1 MRKILLLF
9 ILFGSALSSFAQP
22 VYNEYKYDLDYF
34 IPEAFADSE
43 GNDIVIEKVFDADIP
58 QPKEILGYEVG
69 EKFVEWSEVLN
80 YMYALDASSD
90 RVSLKSYGRTYQH
103 RPFIQV
109 IITSEANQKKL
120 EQLKEEHLKLTDA
133 SQSGNLNIA
142 DMPVVVF
149 QSNSMHGNETSGV
162 NSSLVAAYF
171 YAASQDKTVKELLD
185 NTIIIIVPGMN
196 PDGINRCAT
205 WINTTHG
212 GTSVADLRHREFS
225 EAWPSSRTNH
235 YWADCNRDW
244 LMCQHPEGQNA
255 VKMYLEW
262 MPNVLSDHHE
272 MGGDIKGFYFSPG
285 HKLRTHPYIPQ
296 QNQDFTYEITKHTAK
311 ALDQIGS
318 LYFSKEGYDD
328 FYLGK
333 GAAYGDVQGSVGI
346 LYEQVAPRGHLRPIP
361 SGTLSFPYSI
371 RNQAYAAITTV
382 YASYK
387 IKDQLLDYQRN
398 FYKNTQKEAAK
409 DPVKGYIFNSR
420 GRKAIEYYFLENM
433 AHHNIDVYKLKQN
446 TSQGGKEFKK
456 EDSYVIPLNQKFYS
470 KIKGMWENM
479 TEFEDSVFYDIST
492 WTFPHAFNLEYARL
506 SSTAGLLGDK
516 VEDVEFKIGE
526 IVGGKAKVAY
536 LFENTE
542 LFSHKLIYDLLEKG
556 VFVRIAKK
564 PFHYTEDGQIREF
577 GYGTAIV
584 QLQNQPLDEDQMYEL
599 VKESAEK
606 HGVTVYAFNTGLMDD
621 FDLGTSAN
629 KGLKM
634 PKVAL
639 VTGSGMGIPESGE
652 IWFMLDRRFG
662 MPVTLID
669 FNTLH
674 KANLDK
680 YNVIIL
686 ADGSPSVPISS
697 SAYPKIKS
705 WVKNGGTLIATGSAY
720 SLTNELGLTDFKKLP
735 LLKLDKVEK
744 EEPFK
749 PYRSEDSSSL
759 NNVEGVILNCRL
771 DLTSPLG
778 YGYRTSDVAVLKSGA
793 LAFDSSKISASVPM
807 YYDEKPYLS
816 GCISEKGKKRFAHTP
831 ACMVSGSGDGKVIYF
846 VDDLNF
852 RSYWFGATK
861 IFMNAIFFGQLY

>member
-1 MRKILLLF
+1 MKRMILLF
-9 ILFGSALSSFAQP
+9 ILLAGGLNSFAQP
-22 VYNEYKYDLDYF
+22 QYNEYKYDLNYF
-34 IPEAFADSE
+34 IPEYFENCD
-43 GNDIVIEKVFDADIP
+43 GNDIPIEKSFDAAVP
-58 QPKEILGYEVG
+58 TPKDILGYQIG
-69 EKFVEWSEVLN
+69 EKFVEWGEVLS
-80 YMYALDASSD
+80 YMYALDASSK
-90 RVSLKSYGRTYQH
+90 RVSVKRYGTTYQH

-109 IITSEANQKKL
+109 IITSEANQAKL
-120 EQLKEEHLKLTDA
+120 DRLKEEHLKLTDV
-133 SQSGNLNIA
+133 SQSGNLDIA
-142 DMPVVVF
+142 DMPVVVC
-149 QSNSMHGNETSGV
+149 QTNSIHGNETSGV

-171 YAASQDKTVKELLD
+171 YAASQDKTVEKLLEK
-185 NTIIIIVPGMN
+185 TIIVIIPGMN

-212 GTSVADLRHREFS
+212 NASVADLSHREFS

-272 MGGDIKGFYFSPG
+272 MSGDIKGFYFSPG
-285 HKLRTHPYIPQ
+285 HPLRTHPYIPQ
-296 QNQDFTYEITKHTAK
+296 QNQDITYEITKHTAG
-311 ALDQIGS
+311 ALDRIGS

-333 GAAYGDVQGSVGI
+333 GAAYGDVQGSVGL

-387 IKDQLLDYQRN
+387 IKDKLLDYQRN

-409 DPVKGYIFNSR
+409 DPIKGYIFNSR

-433 AHHNIDVYKLKQN
+433 AHHKIDVYKLKQN
-446 TSQGGKEFKK
+446 TTQGGKEFKK

-470 KIKGMWENM
+470 KIKGIWENM
-479 TEFEDSVFYDIST
+479 TEFSDSLFYDIST
-492 WTFPHAFNLEYARL
+492 WTFPHAFNLEYARI
-506 SSTAGLLGDK
+506 SSTAGLIGDK
-516 VEDVEFKIGE
+516 VENVEFEKGE
-526 IVGGKAKVAY
+526 VVGGKAEYAY
-536 LFENTE
+536 VFENTE
-542 LFSHKLIYDLLEKG
+542 LFSHKLLYDLMDKG

-564 PFHYTEDGQIREF
+564 PFHCTKDGEVKEF

-584 QLQNQPLDEDQMYEL
+584 QLQNQPLDAGEMYEL
-599 VKESAEK
+599 VNESARK
-606 HGVTVYAFNTGLMDD
+606 HGVTVYSYNTGLMDD
-621 FDLGTSAN
+621 FDFGTSAN
-629 KGLKM
+629 KALRM

-639 VTGSGMGIPESGE
+639 ITGSGMGVPESGE

-674 KANLDK
+674 KAKLDK

-686 ADGSPSVPISS
+686 ADGSPSVPVSS
-697 SAYPKIKS
+697 SAYPKIKE
-705 WVKNGGTLIATGSAY
+705 WVEKGGTLIATGSAY
-720 SLTNELGLTDFKKLP
+720 SLTNEMGLTEFKKLP
-735 LLKLDKVEK
+735 LLKLDKIEK
-744 EEPFK
+744 EVPFK
-749 PYRSEDSSSL
+749 PYRSEKSSAL
-759 NNVEGVILNCRL
+759 NDVEGVILNCVL

-778 YGYRTSDVAVLKSGA
+778 YGYKNSDVALLKSGA
-793 LAFDSSKISASVPM
+793 TAFDMSKTSAAVPM
-807 YYDEKPYLS
+807 YYDKEPYLS
-816 GCISEKGKKRFAHTP
+816 GCMSEKNKARFAHTP
-831 ACMVSGSGDGKVIYF
+831 ACMVHGAGDGRVIYF